1 MIIISHPASKGNKE
15 KPLETHLLNVAE
27 AASMSI
33 QRLSLNIHLL
43 TQEQLATL
51 AYKIGLMHDLGKATS
66 HFQHYI
72 RGGARNNLTHHSYIS
87 SVITYYNFMGDKEL
101 SCFAP
106 IAFKAVQKHH
116 GNLSSFFNN
125 HLDSNALIGETLSI
139 YQNLSQQIKANQSFQ
154 TFMELYGI
162 TIPDLNPIVMKQFA
176 NVIDQFEPENGIEDA
191 IELFL
196 VQNLLFSVLTDADKH
211 DAACITTEDNSTFIQ
226 ALDYSTQKAVAG
238 LPSAHSEINIIR
250 AQFLCSIKENDSIT
264 QTNKLYSMTAPTG
277 SGKTFACMEFTHKLQ
292 NALNEKRRVIY
303 CLPYTSIIDQ
313 NFLEFEKV
321 LKLNTEIPL
330 ASEYKY
336 LLKHH
341 HLVDYYQFKN
351 DDPEYDYNDYLNDNL
366 IADSWEAACV
376 VSTFVQLF
384 HSLIGSRNSMVRK
397 LHNIINSII
406 LMDEVQSLPAKYY
419 PLIRAVFA
427 VLAERFDTYLL
438 TCTATQPY
446 IYKPGSYVELC
457 AQEFFNKPVF
467 NRVKLSIISES
478 HTIDSFCASVLNLDD
493 VQSALLVMNTKRAAI
508 ALYKTICDRYQDSHE
523 VLCLTT
529 LHTPIHRQDTI
540 YHISSLLRKGKKV
553 ILVST
558 QLVEAGVDLSFS
570 RVYRDM
576 GPMDSIVQVA
586 GRCNR
591 HGELGY
597 LGGEMFLLNLH
608 DDRGEYCQKVYDKY
622 LLAKT
627 RDCLKTYTIITSLQ
641 FSDLINAYYQ
651 SIDIGAEGYA
661 VMKAISCLN
670 YDQDIN
676 NQIPIKKFLLIE
688 NDYAS
693 ETVYVLT
700 DQTAEDAM
708 QTILGSREALKD
720 STLATKQVS
729 QLQLNMTR
737 AYHVLTAYQ
746 LNLSMADCSKYS
758 QEMLYF
764 NKLTDHVY
772 YIKNEYWE
780 SAYSRDTGFLLDPN
794 DAGGCLAL

>member
-1 MIIISHPASKGNKE
+1 MIIISHPASKGYKE
-15 KPLETHLLNVAE
+15 KPLEAHLHNVAE
-27 AASMSI
+27 AASI
-33 QRLSLNIHLL
+33 RIKRLSLNLQLL
-43 TQEQLATL
+43 THEQFTTL

-66 HFQHYI
+66 HFQYYI
-72 RGGARNNLTHHSYIS
+72 RGGLRNNLTHHSYIS
-87 SVITYYNFMGDKEL
+87 SVVTYFNILADPKL
-101 SCFAP
+101 SSFAP
-106 IAFKAVQKHH
+106 LAFKAVQKHH
-116 GNLSSFFNN
+116 GNLNSFFNN

-139 YQNLSQQIKANQSFQ
+139 YQNICQQIETVDSFRS
-154 TFMELYGI
+154 FIEKHGI
-162 TIPDLNPIVMKQFA
+162 LIPDLNPIVLKQFA
-176 NVIDQFEPENGIEDA
+176 NDIDQFDPENSIEDA

-196 VQNLLFSVLTDADKH
+196 VQNLLYSVLTDADKH
-211 DAACITTEDNSTFIQ
+211 DAACIPEEDCNTYIQ
-226 ALDYSTQKAVAG
+226 ALDYSTQNTVSG
-238 LPSAHSEINIIR
+238 LSSAASEINTIR
-250 AQFLCSIKENDSIT
+250 THFLCSIKENDHIAIDK
-264 QTNKLYSMTAPTG
+264 KLYSMTAPTG
-277 SGKTFACMEFTHKLQ
+277 IGKTFACMEFTNKLQ
-292 NALNEKRRVIY
+292 NAIDKKRRVIY

-321 LKLNTEIPL
+321 LKHNTKFPL

-341 HLVDYYQFKN
+341 HLVDYYQLKN

-438 TCTATQPY
+438 TCTATQPC

-457 AQEFFNKPVF
+457 AQEDFNKPVF
-467 NRVKLSIISES
+467 NRVKLSIVSEL

-493 VQSALLVMNTKRAAI
+493 VQSTLLVMNTKRAAI
-508 ALYKTICDRYQDSHE
+508 ALYKTINDRYQDSHE

-529 LHTPIHRQDTI
+529 LHTPIHRQDTVC
-540 YHISSLLRKGKKV
+540 HISGLLRKGKKV

-576 GPMDSIVQVA
+576 GPMDSIIQVA

-591 HGELGY
+591 HGEFGY
-597 LGGEMFLLNLH
+597 LGGEMFLLSLH
-608 DDRGEYCQKVYDKY
+608 DDKGEYCQKVYDKY

-627 RDCLKTYTIITSLQ
+627 RDCLKPYTTITSLE
-641 FSDLINAYYQ
+641 FADLINAYYQ

-676 NQIPIKKFLLIE
+676 NQIPIKRFLLIE

-693 ETVYVLT
+693 ETVYVLS
-700 DQTAEDAM
+700 DQTAENAL
-708 QTILGSREALKD
+708 QTILGCREALKD

-746 LNLSMADCSKYS
+746 LNLSMSDCSKYS
-758 QEMLYF
+758 QGMLYF

-772 YIKNEYWE
+772 YVMKEYWE
-780 SAYSRDTGFLLDPN
+780 SAYNRETGFILDPK
-794 DAGGCLAL
+794 DPGGCLAL